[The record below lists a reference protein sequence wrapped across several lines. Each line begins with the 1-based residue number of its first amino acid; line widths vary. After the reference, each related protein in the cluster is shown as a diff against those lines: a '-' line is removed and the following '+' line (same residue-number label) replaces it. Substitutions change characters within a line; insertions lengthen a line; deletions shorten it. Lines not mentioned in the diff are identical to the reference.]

1 MSFHVHVD
9 SVDWRTL
16 GRIWYGLLLS
26 LLFGVNSVVYLFCC
40 HEIPSNWYF
49 HNILSCQVISPHI
62 LIWYE
67 FTCDISRCI
76 TCLDSY
82 CLSASALARAR
93 SRSPPTPSGRPNKV
107 ADGAV
112 SFGAVTRFPDVS
124 WCFLFAVSP
133 SMSCPCA
140 SFTHE
145 TQEKSEKKSTISD
158 FQAFAYAIS
167 RMTPRMTNSCA
178 QTFFFFLAAQASAP
192 LTKSSLSSSTC
203 RFKIRMSFR
212 SQTNPNKSKGRNS
225 QSTKNIFYQYL
236 YYIYI
241 YSNYIHIYIYYI
253 IIIYT
258 YICLIDILYSRIVTI
273 S

>member
-1 MSFHVHVD
+1 MSTLIRLIGGRLGGFDMDSSWASSLVLIQFFTCFAVMKFLATGIFTTPCHVK
-9 SVDWRTL
+9 
-16 GRIWYGLLLS
+16 
-26 LLFGVNSVVYLFCC
+26 
-40 HEIPSNWYF
+40 
-49 HNILSCQVISPHI
+49 
-62 LIWYE
+62 YE

-145 TQEKSEKKSTISD
+145 TQEKSEKKSTPSD
-158 FQAFAYAIS
+158 FQAFSYAIS
-167 RMTPRMTNSCA
+167 RMNWLTPRMTNSCA

-212 SQTNPNKSKGRNS
+212 SQTNLNKSKGRNS
-225 QSTKNIFYQYL
+225 QSTKK
-236 YYIYI
+236 
-241 YSNYIHIYIYYI
+241 HIMLKISIICI
-253 IIIYT
+253 IISYT
-258 YICLIDILYSRIVTI
+258 YI
-273 S
+273 